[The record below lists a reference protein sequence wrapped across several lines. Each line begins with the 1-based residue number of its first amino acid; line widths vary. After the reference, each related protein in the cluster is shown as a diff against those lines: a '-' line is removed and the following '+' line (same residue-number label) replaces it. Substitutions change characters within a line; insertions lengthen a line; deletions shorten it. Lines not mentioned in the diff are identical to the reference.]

1 MPFTSSNK
9 KCIISCLSFNS
20 ACFCIAARSNY
31 FGSFVCPQGTIA
43 GVSVFFS
50 REKHKNYR
58 LEELKQYLKL
68 RTVSPFSDCKDVT
81 LVLMSGTLTVP
92 GIFIFIIKPQ
102 LINIKRFF
110 KKNKKKPVTRKPEI
124 FCCVTFICQGL
135 VLYIHKYYLQ
145 VRSCQNCSRTLKQII
160 SWSI

>member
-1 MPFTSSNK
+1 MHNQLPQSQLSLLLYRCKVKLFWLF
-9 KCIISCLSFNS
+9 CLSS
-20 ACFCIAARSNY
+20 GDDCGGFC
-31 FGSFVCPQGTIA
+31 
-43 GVSVFFS
+43 FFS

-58 LEELKQYLKL
+58 LEELKSYLKL
-68 RTVSPFSDCKDVT
+68 RNVSPFSDCKDVT

-92 GIFIFIIKPQ
+92 GIFSLYL
-102 LINIKRFF
+102 LINLNWSILRDWE
-110 KKNKKKPVTRKPEI
+110 KKTVTRKPEI

-145 VRSCQNCSRTLKQII
+145 VRSCQNCSRNLKQII